1 MTTQAIFA
9 ALEEADVGAYAVSVD
24 QTVVFWNRA
33 AARILG
39 HSADDVI
46 GRRCYDVFAGVQP
59 GVLTPSC
66 LEGCPSIRAL
76 QTGQIPN
83 AISMRM
89 LSASG
94 ERKAVFLTPMVIAG
108 AEQAVPLLV
117 HVLDDGPEA
126 ATAEQSAE
134 SLRSEL
140 RDEGAEVISDHP
152 AVPPGTADA
161 VKLAPRELEV
171 LRLVALGRGTQQI
184 ADELGIS
191 PHTVR
196 NHVRHFRRKLDAR
209 TKLEAVLT
217 AMRLGILRDP

>member
-9 ALEEADVGAYAVSVD
+9 ALEEADVAAYAVSAD
-24 QTVVFWNRA
+24 QTVVLWNRA
-33 AARILG
+33 AARMLG
-39 HSADDVI
+39 HSPDDVI
-46 GRRCYDVFAGVQP
+46 GRRCYDVFAGVRP
-59 GVLTPSC
+59 GALTPSC

-76 QTGQIPN
+76 RSGQIPN
-83 AISMRM
+83 AVSMRM

-94 ERKAVFLTPMVIAG
+94 ERKAVFLTPMVVAS
-108 AEQAVPLLV
+108 ADHDAPLLV
-117 HVLDDGPEA
+117 HVLDDRAE
-126 ATAEQSAE
+126 ATAEHSAE

-140 RDEGAEVISDHP
+140 RDQGAEVISDHP
-152 AVPPGTADA
+152 PVPPGTADA

-171 LRLVALGRGTQQI
+171 LRLVASGRGTQQI
-184 ADELGIS
+184 ADQLGIS

-217 AMRLGILRDP
+217 AMRLGILREP